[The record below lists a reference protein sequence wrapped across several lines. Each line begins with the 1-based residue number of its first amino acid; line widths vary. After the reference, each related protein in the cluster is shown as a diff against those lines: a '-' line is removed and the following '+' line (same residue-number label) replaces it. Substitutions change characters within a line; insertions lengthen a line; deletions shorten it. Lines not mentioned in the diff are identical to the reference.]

1 MSSNNEERIMS
12 GNLLQRLSSTLAIA
26 ALAAML
32 SSPAAAAEPHS
43 IDDINK
49 KGTIVVG
56 VSTTTPI
63 FGLISEKGEPEGYDP
78 DVARLLA
85 KYLGVKVEFVPV
97 TGANRIPQLLSGR
110 VDVLICLFGITPE
123 RAQQVWYS
131 MPYAYEAA
139 TLVAPASVNVK
150 TIDDLKG
157 KRVGVPRGAMQDLM
171 LTPLAQEKGFQLQRF
186 DDEATELQALI
197 AGQIDLGGTGLLVN
211 QRLNRNNPGKDYQVK
226 IVLRPL
232 HFGIGIRR
240 GEIDKLQWLN
250 TFVYTI
256 KNNGELD
263 AISRKWRQMPLEQLP
278 VF

>member
-1 MSSNNEERIMS
+1 MRLFGMATIA
-12 GNLLQRLSSTLAIA
+12 LLLAMHA
-26 ALAAML
+26 APA
-32 SSPAAAAEPHS
+32 PAAEQT
-43 IDDINK
+43 IDDIIK
-49 KGTIVVG
+49 KGTVVIG

-63 FGLISEKGEPEGYDP
+63 FGLVGKDGEPEGYDP

-97 TGANRIPQLLSGR
+97 TGANRIPQLLSGK
-110 VDVLICLFGITPE
+110 VDMLICLFGITPE

-139 TLVAPASVNVK
+139 TLVAPAALNVK

-157 KRVGVPRGAMQDLM
+157 KRVGVPRGAMQDLI
-171 LTPLAQEKGFQLQRF
+171 LTPLAQDKGFTLQRF

-226 IVLRPL
+226 MVLRPL

-240 GEIDKLQWLN
+240 GEHDKRQWLN

-263 AISRKWRQMPLEQLP
+263 AISHKWRGMPLEVLP
-278 VF
+278 TF